1 MAIPKMTDDLKI
13 IQALSDLPNSE
24 DELTAQELK
33 AKFDAAGLAIQN
45 YLNKTLIPALVAAQ
59 LPFDKTTAINADT
72 IQAAIE
78 DVQSQVQEAATGT
91 IVNGSVTKEK
101 LAEALLSRTYGGLAW
116 VSANTPDSGDNPD
129 TDFPLGQ
136 VWVRP
141 AFSVSNDAGETWS
154 ATGCTAGKSGN
165 DVTITGLAQVASV
178 KASQSLTGIG
188 NQGDRVR
195 ILFSVK
201 NQDSEMTSLIAAVNG
216 VTQDISGDVVLNSAL
231 SANGSLTVEIYASW
245 PSTSLADGSVTLAN
259 YTVVNLDKIMRQMAG
274 AREID
279 DWNAWLQSIIPFTN
293 YKSPLAV
300 FSQEKAGV
308 WTQIAFDVLP
318 VSRGG
323 TGLSSMTANRYLRTE
338 ADGSV
343 GMMSPENM
351 AEDIGA
357 IRVMTGSYTGT
368 GTARSITLPVTPKL
382 LHIYAED
389 GPFMDTNTPSGNIC
403 DNPVTLSNGGKAA
416 EKWTYKVSDGSYS
429 SFQAYVALS
438 GNTLTFGK
446 ISTYPSGST
455 ASFANSSGK
464 TYKWTAIY

>member
-1 MAIPKMTDDLKI
+1 MAIPKLTDDLKI

-33 AKFDAAGLAIQN
+33 AKFDEAGLTIQN
-45 YLNKTLIPALVAAQ
+45 YINKILIQAIAAEQ
-59 LPFDKTTAINADT
+59 IPFSKTTAINADT

-101 LAEALLSRTYGGLAW
+101 LAAALLARIYGGLAW
-116 VSANTPDSGDNPD
+116 VSANTPDSGDNPG
-129 TDFPLGQ
+129 TDFPVGQ
-136 VWVRP
+136 TWIRP
-141 AFSVSNDAGETWS
+141 EFSVTNDAGESWS
-154 ATGCTAGKSGN
+154 ATGCTAVKSGH
-165 DVTITGLAQVASV
+165 DVIITGLAQAASV
-178 KASQSLTGIG
+178 KASQSLTGLG

-201 NQDSEMTSLIAAVNG
+201 NQDSEMSSLTAAVNG
-216 VTQDISGDVVLNSAL
+216 TTQSISGDIILNGTL
-231 SANGSLTVEIYASW
+231 SANGSLTVEFFASW

-343 GMMSPENM
+343 GMMSPEDM
-351 AEDIGA
+351 AEDISA
-357 IRVMTGSYTGT
+357 LRMMTGSYTGT
-368 GTARSITLPVTPKL
+368 GKDRSITLPVTPKL
-382 LHIYAED
+382 LHIYPQD
-389 GPFMDTNTPSGNIC
+389 GPFKDTNYPNAIIC
-403 DNPVTLSNGGKAA
+403 DNPVTLSNGGKQA
-416 EKWTYKVSDGSYS
+416 EIWTYQSGDSIYNIKP
-429 SFQAYVALS
+429 YVALS
-438 GNTLTFGK
+438 GNTLTFGR
-446 ISTYPSGST
+446 IDTHPADAPVSYC
-455 ASFANSSGK
+455 NSSGR

>member
-1 MAIPKMTDDLKI
+1 MAIPKMTDNLNI

-33 AKFDAAGLAIQN
+33 AKFDEAGLTIQN
-45 YLNKTLIPALVAAQ
+45 YINKILIQAIAAEQ
-59 LPFDKTTAINADT
+59 IPFSKTTAINADT

-78 DVQSQVQEAATGT
+78 NVQSQVQEAATGT

-101 LAEALLSRTYGGLAW
+101 LAPALLIRTYGGLSF
-116 VSANTPDSGDNPD
+116 VSADTPDSGDNPD
-129 TDFPLGQ
+129 TDFPIGQ
-136 VWVRP
+136 TWIRP
-141 AFSVSNDAGETWS
+141 EFSVTNDAGESWS
-154 ATGCTAGKSGN
+154 ATGCTAVKSGH
-165 DVTITGLAQVASV
+165 DVMITGLAQAASV
-178 KASQSLTGIG
+178 KASQSLTGLG

-201 NQDSEMTSLIAAVNG
+201 NQDSEMSSLTAAVNG
-216 VTQDISGDVVLNSAL
+216 VTQDISGDVVLNSTL

-245 PSTSLADGSVTLAN
+245 PSTSLADGSVTLGN
-259 YTVVNLDKIMRQMAG
+259 YTVVNLDKIMRQIPDAK
-274 AREID
+274 EIS
-279 DWNAWLQSIIPFTN
+279 DWNAWLKSLLPFTN

-323 TGLSSMTANRYLRTE
+323 TGLSALVPNRYLRTQ

-343 GMMSPENM
+343 GMMSPEDM
-351 AEDIGA
+351 AEDISA
-357 IRVMTGSYTGT
+357 LRMTTGSYTGT
-368 GTARSITLPVTPKL
+368 GKDRSITLPVTPKL

-389 GPFMDTNTPSGNIC
+389 GPFKDTNYPNAIIC
-403 DNPVTLSNGGKAA
+403 DNPVTLSNGGRKM
-416 EKWTYKVSDGSYS
+416 EVWTYSNSSGYSLVYPYVS
-429 SFQAYVALS
+429 LS
-438 GNTLTFGK
+438 GNTITFGR
-446 ISTYPSGST
+446 SGAYASNDPT
-455 ASFANSSGK
+455 SFANSSGK

>member
-1 MAIPKMTDDLKI
+1 MAIPKMTDNLNI

-101 LAEALLSRTYGGLAW
+101 LAAALLARIYGGLAW
-116 VSANTPDSGDNPD
+116 VSADTPDSGDNPD

-141 AFSVSNDAGETWS
+141 AFSVSNDAGETWT
-154 ATGCTAGKSGN
+154 ATGCTAVKSGY
-165 DVTITGLAQVASV
+165 DVMITGLAQAATV
-178 KASQSLTGIG
+178 KASQSLTGLG

-195 ILFSVK
+195 ILFTVK
-201 NQDSEMTSLIAAVNG
+201 DMDSEMNSLTAAVNG
-216 VTQDISGDVVLNSAL
+216 TTQSISGDIILNGTL
-231 SANGSLTVEIYASW
+231 SANGSLNVEIHASW
-245 PSTSLADGSVTLAN
+245 PSTSLADGSVTLGN
-259 YTVVNLDKIMRQMAG
+259 YTVVNLDKIMRQIPDAK
-274 AREID
+274 EIS
-279 DWNAWLQSIIPFTN
+279 DWNAWLQSLLPFTN

-323 TGLSSMTANRYLRTE
+323 TGLSALVPNRYLRTQ

-343 GMMSPENM
+343 GMMSPEDM
-351 AEDIGA
+351 AEDISA
-357 IRVMTGSYTGT
+357 LRMMTGSYTGT
-368 GTARSITLPVTPKL
+368 GEDRSITLPVTPKL

-389 GPFMDTNTPSGNIC
+389 GPFKDTNYPNAIIC
-403 DNPVTLSNGGKAA
+403 DNPVTLSNGSKKM
-416 EKWTYKVSDGSYS
+416 EVWTYSNSSSYS
-429 SFQAYVALS
+429 LVYPYVSLS
-438 GNTLTFGK
+438 GNAITFGR
-446 ISTYPSGST
+446 SGTYASNDPT
-455 ASFANSSGK
+455 SFANSSGK
-464 TYKWTAIY
+464 TYKWTSIY